1 MTTANVNATGISKS
15 VVFGELTCGELTSHK
30 YKKGINQLEISQM
43 VTTTT
48 VYPSSKINN
57 GLFTSALEAGSE
69 FKSESKRMFWLDVPE
84 SVSEKDAVKAV
95 LASGG
100 RIIRH
105 LFSDI
110 MDTLT
115 SEDQWAINNGKTTID
130 ELRNARIVKD
140 SEGVIVKDKL
150 YCQEMY
156 RKYTFSTDENSMD
169 VADLKQLTTVFN
181 GDL

>member
-1 MTTANVNATGISKS
+1 MTTANLNATGISKS
-15 VVFGELTCGELTSHK
+15 VVFGELVCGELTSHK
-30 YKKGINQLEISQM
+30 FKKGINQLEISQE

-57 GLFTSALEAGSE
+57 SLFASAIAAGSE
-69 FKSESKRMFWLDVPE
+69 FTSVSKRMFWLDVPE

-100 RIIRH
+100 KIIRH
-105 LFSDI
+105 LYSDI
-110 MDTLT
+110 MDTLS

-140 SEGVIVKDKL
+140 SEGVIVKDKEFG
-150 YCQEMY
+150 QEMY
-156 RKYTFSTDENSMD
+156 RKYTFETEENSLD
-169 VADLKQLTTVFN
+169 FLIYIN
-181 GDL
+181 YY